1 MFIAQADARAQ
12 AIANNSGMTK
22 AEIDHQNELL
32 RRRENFVQKAEELN
46 HRLWNPEKPA
56 KTGTGGGGGAPKPP
70 KAAPVIGEFE
80 AKEKAARDARFAEY
94 FKEDEE
100 MQKLRL
106 ASYENFGMGITR
118 ILFGNGDMATSF
130 GILGDEIKAV
140 WTGIVEDTTTGLATV
155 ADATKKTEDAHDAFY
170 DKWVAN
176 QARMIGTAIGNGEKM
191 SDIGRKA
198 IGMVVSGLG
207 DEMLARASIATFSG
221 NFAGAAGLTA
231 GAVAAYAAAAALGA
245 SGKKA
250 ASSTAATGPAP
261 SPVTNNTSYNLQV
274 DAAFADE
281 EAIGR
286 AFSKAQAIA
295 KSRHMFR
302 EAMAAY

>member
-1 MFIAQADARAQ
+1 
-12 AIANNSGMTK
+12 
-22 AEIDHQNELL
+22 
-32 RRRENFVQKAEELN
+32 
-46 HRLWNPEKPA
+46 
-56 KTGTGGGGGAPKPP
+56 
-70 KAAPVIGEFE
+70 
-80 AKEKAARDARFAEY
+80 
-94 FKEDEE
+94 
-100 MQKLRL
+100 
-106 ASYENFGMGITR
+106 
-118 ILFGNGDMATSF
+118 
-130 GILGDEIKAV
+130 
-140 WTGIVEDTTTGLATV
+140 
-155 ADATKKTEDAHDAFY
+155 
-170 DKWVAN
+170 
-176 QARMIGTAIGNGEKM
+176 MIGTAIGNGEKM

-281 EAIGR
+281 EAIAR
-286 AFSKAQAIA
+286 AFTKAQLIA
-295 KSRHMFR
+295 KSRHMVR
-302 EAMAAY
+302 EYMDGAF